1 MKKRGHG
8 HFPDDCWEHIFQKL
22 REDYERDL
30 DSISL
35 VSKRF
40 LSISNRV
47 KLSLKVKDGT
57 LPLLPNLLR
66 RFRHIKSIF
75 INTDAQEDTDGV
87 VDKIAESG
95 VLNLEAIKFFG
106 STEPSRDGFRALALN
121 NNVKNNLKVLDF
133 CGLISMQDDD
143 LVSIG
148 DCFPRLEEL
157 RISAGNQIAKDK
169 VAARITDDGVD
180 ALASKLK
187 ELKQIAFTGDA
198 CSITD
203 KSLISLSTKCI
214 KLREISLC
222 LSSISQHR
230 VTGDGIGFVMRH
242 SPNLTSLWLVLGSPQ
257 HSAFSFSMENAFA
270 NANNLYSLAMGWDL
284 ILDKHIYLLA
294 KARPPLK
301 KLKLIGNKG
310 MYSEIHGALKM
321 LLQACQL
328 TLEELTLRVLPLT
341 DTGMGDL
348 AKYLSNL
355 TYIDLDRSFG
365 LTSITFYTL
374 TKSCPLL
381 ETLKMAYSKGKEVDK
396 FSPDYLQ
403 ENYRMRHLDICEN
416 SWLTDM
422 TLKNFGQVCPNL
434 QYLNVS
440 RCLHLTNFGI
450 GEVLRRCPAITQL
463 HINGL
468 EVSDI
473 FGCCSD
479 HSVVNLKTLTARGT
493 QINDEGM
500 AMIGNRC
507 RNLQYLHIGYCK
519 EVTEK
524 GVMEVVRNC
533 ERLREII
540 LSGCEKVS
548 RDILPQMVSS
558 RPSLRKISHHVSV
571 ITVNR

>member
-8 HFPDDCWEHIFQKL
+8 HFPDDCWELIFQEL
-22 REDYERDL
+22 RKDYERDL

-47 KLSLKVKDGT
+47 KLSLNVTDGT

-75 INTDAQEDTDGV
+75 IYTVAQKDRDGV
-87 VDKIAESG
+87 VDKIAEFG
-95 VLNLEAIKFFG
+95 VLNLETIKFFG
-106 STEPSRDGFRALALN
+106 LTEPSRDGFRALALN
-121 NNVKNNLKVLDF
+121 NNVENNLKVLDF
-133 CGLISMQDDD
+133 CGLISMQDNN

-157 RISAGNQIAKDK
+157 RISAGNQIGKDK

-203 KSLISLSTKCI
+203 KSLISLSIKCI
-214 KLREISLC
+214 KLRKISLC
-222 LSSISQHR
+222 MSSISQHR

-242 SPNLTSLWLVLGSPQ
+242 SPNLTSLSLVLWSSQ
-257 HSAFSFSMENAFA
+257 HSALSFSMENAFT
-270 NANNLYSLAMGWDL
+270 NAKNLHSLTMGRDL
-284 ILDKHIYLLA
+284 ISYKCIYLLA
-294 KARPPLK
+294 EARPPLK
-301 KLKLIGNKG
+301 KLKLIDIKG
-310 MYSEIHGALKM
+310 QYFVIHGALKM

-328 TLEELTLRVLPLT
+328 TLEELTVRGWPLT

-374 TKSCPLL
+374 TRSCPLL
-381 ETLKMAYSKGKEVDK
+381 ETLEMGYTNGQEMDK
-396 FSPDYLQ
+396 FSPEYLQ
-403 ENYRMRHLDICEN
+403 ENSRMRHLDICEN
-416 SWLTDM
+416 SWLTDT

-434 QYLNVS
+434 QFLGVS
-440 RCLHLTNFGI
+440 RCPHLTNFGI
-450 GEVLRRCPAITQL
+450 GEVLRRCPAITRL

-473 FGCCSD
+473 FLD
-479 HSVVNLKTLTARGT
+479 VVLT
-493 QINDEGM
+493 
-500 AMIGNRC
+500 
-507 RNLQYLHIGYCK
+507 
-519 EVTEK
+519 
-524 GVMEVVRNC
+524 
-533 ERLREII
+533 I
-540 LSGCEKVS
+540 L
-548 RDILPQMVSS
+548 
-558 RPSLRKISHHVSV
+558 
-571 ITVNR
+571 